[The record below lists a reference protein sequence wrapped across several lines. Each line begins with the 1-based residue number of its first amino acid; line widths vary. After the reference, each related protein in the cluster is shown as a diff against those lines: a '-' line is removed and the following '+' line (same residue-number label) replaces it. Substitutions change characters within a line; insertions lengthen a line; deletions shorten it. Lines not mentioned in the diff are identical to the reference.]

1 MSAIRYPRGLVT
13 IGLALALV
21 MMATRFHHFG
31 AATHLPDASLAVFLL
46 GGFYLRRWSLFA
58 AYLAEA
64 ALIDY
69 VAIAYAGVS
78 DWCATPAYVFLV
90 PAYAS
95 AWFAGA
101 WYVRRFRA
109 DWRTVAPLL
118 GALVAGVSVWFLIS
132 NASFYAFSGYF
143 ADMSWSEYAARVAKY
158 YPPYLW
164 SACAYVALAAIVH
177 ALVASTGRASQ
188 RA

>member
-1 MSAIRYPRGLVT
+1 MNAIQYPRGLMT
-13 IGLALALV
+13 IGLALALL
-21 MMATRFHHFG
+21 MAATRFHHFS
-31 AATHLPDASLAVFLL
+31 AATLLPDASLAVFLL
-46 GGFYLRRWSLFA
+46 AGFYLRRWGLFA
-58 AYLAEA
+58 TYIAEA

-69 VAIAYAGVS
+69 LAIAYGGVS

-95 AWFAGA
+95 AWYAGV
-101 WYVRRFRA
+101 WYARRFRA
-109 DWRTVAPLL
+109 EWRTVAPLFGGL
-118 GALVAGVSVWFLIS
+118 LAGISVWFLIS
-132 NASFYAFSGYF
+132 NAGFYLFSGYF
-143 ADMSWSEYAARVAKY
+143 TDMSWSEYAARVAKY

-177 ALVASTGRASQ
+177 ALAASTARASQ